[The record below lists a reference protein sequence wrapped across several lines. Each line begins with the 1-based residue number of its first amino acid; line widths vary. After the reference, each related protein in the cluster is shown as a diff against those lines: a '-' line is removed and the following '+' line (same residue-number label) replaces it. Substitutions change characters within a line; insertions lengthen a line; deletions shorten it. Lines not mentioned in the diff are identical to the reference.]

1 MRLAHL
7 LARSEGNGL
16 RSLSAA
22 EIEALGAAYRQLMSD
37 LAIARRDFP
46 DDQLTASLN
55 ALAARAHLRFYR
67 APAGSWRGLGRF
79 FTVEFARRLRA
90 AGGYLLVAALLLL
103 VPAAWAYVSALHSE
117 TLRAALVPPQLRAV
131 MERGQTWTDLP
142 PAARPAMAA
151 LIFTN
156 NIRVSF
162 FAFAGGVLF
171 GAGTAYVLVAN
182 GLFIGAVLGAAQ
194 WYGVGLALGAFV
206 SPHGYLELT
215 LVVIAGAAG
224 LMLGD
229 ALLRPGLRRRRDALT
244 LAGRRSLALALGAA
258 PLFVLAGLIEGLVSP
273 SGLPAEIKLALGPL
287 VWASVMAGLLWLGR
301 A

>member
-1 MRLAHL
+1 
-7 LARSEGNGL
+7 
-16 RSLSAA
+16 
-22 EIEALGAAYRQLMSD
+22 MSD

-46 DDQLTASLN
+46 GDQLTASLN
-55 ALAARAHLRFYR
+55 TLAARAHLRLYR
-67 APAGSWRGLGRF
+67 APAGSWRRLGRF
-79 FTVEFARRLRA
+79 FTVDFARRLGEAR
-90 AGGYLLVAALLLL
+90 GYVLVAASLLL
-103 VPAAWAYVSALHSE
+103 VPAAWAYVSALHSA
-117 TLRAALVPPQLRAV
+117 TLRAALVPPPLIAV

-142 PAARPAMAA
+142 PEVRPAMAA

-171 GAGTAYVLVAN
+171 GAGTAYALVVN
-182 GLFIGAVLGAAQ
+182 GLILGGVLGAAQ

-215 LVVIAGAAG
+215 LIVIAGAAG
-224 LMLGD
+224 LTLGG

-244 LAGRRSLALALGAA
+244 LAGRRSLALALGTA

-273 SGLPAEIKLALGPL
+273 SGLPAGAKLALGPL
-287 VWASVMAGLLWLGR
+287 VWSGVVAALWWMAHR
-301 A
+301 